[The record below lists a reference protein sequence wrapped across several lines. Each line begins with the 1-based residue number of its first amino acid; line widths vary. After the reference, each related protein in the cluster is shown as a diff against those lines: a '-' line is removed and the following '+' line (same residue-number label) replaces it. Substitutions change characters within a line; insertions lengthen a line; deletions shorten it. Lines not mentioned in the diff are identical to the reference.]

1 MKHKLP
7 RQMPRLQAGFS
18 LLELL
23 VVILIIALLTSV
35 IGPRLFQQVSNARVR
50 TAQSQMKTLQDAL
63 VRYRLD
69 TGAYPDADQ
78 GLQAL
83 QVAPTGVSGWMGPY
97 LQEAIP
103 ADPWGH
109 PYIWRNPGQSSE
121 VEVASLGSDGKPGG
135 SGEAADL
142 VQGF

>member
-1 MKHKLP
+1 MTN
-7 RQMPRLQAGFS
+7 RQKRPSALQRGFT

-35 IGPRLFQQVSNARVR
+35 IGPRLFQQVSDARVR
-50 TAQSQMKTLQDAL
+50 TARAQMKTLQDAL

-69 TGAYPDADQ
+69 TGAYPDATQ
-78 GLQAL
+78 GLGARQA
-83 QVAPTGVSGWMGPY
+83 APAGVSGWLGPY
-97 LQEAIP
+97 LQGSVP
-103 ADPWGH
+103 NDPWGH
-109 PYIWRNPGQSSE
+109 AYVWRNPGADGHE
-121 VEVASLGSDGKPGG
+121 VEIISWGSDGKPGG